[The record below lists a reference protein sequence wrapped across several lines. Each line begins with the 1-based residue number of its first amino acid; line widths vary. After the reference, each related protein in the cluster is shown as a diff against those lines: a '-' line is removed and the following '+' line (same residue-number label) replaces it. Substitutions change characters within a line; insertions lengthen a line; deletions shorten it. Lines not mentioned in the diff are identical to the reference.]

1 MSVISSFE
9 VRAYTDSL
17 NALTGVAKSAVENA
31 ISGIEYEDVAD
42 LRAKLLDAIE
52 PFVTASTDTAAALA
66 AEFYDSV
73 REQATGSRYGANP
86 VSNHEPQATEG
97 AIRAFLQ
104 GVVEGKPLADVL
116 GKILGRVDW
125 EVKHAAGECVIENA
139 KSDPL
144 CKRYARVPTG
154 AETCPFCLMLASR
167 GFVYLNA
174 KSAGADGNGHYHANC
189 DCRIVPGFDGMDYE
203 GYDPDALYFEW
214 RDSTHAEYMERRKDE
229 GKASH
234 SRVSPYQLEG
244 NDELPG
250 FENFSDVKKYIYAA
264 SDEDDLERRFDA
276 LEEAYGLG
284 SKQMM
289 SQSMKNA
296 VRHTRKRL

>member
-1 MSVISSFE
+1 MAVISEHE
-9 VRAYTDSL
+9 VKAYTNGL
-17 NALTGVAKSAVENA
+17 NALTGAAKSAVSAA
-31 ISGIEYEDVAD
+31 ISGIEYDDVAD
-42 LRAKLLDAIE
+42 LRVKLFEAVE
-52 PFVTASTDTAAALA
+52 PFVVASTDTASALA

-73 REQATGSRYGANP
+73 REKTVGERFGARP
-86 VSNHEPQATEG
+86 LSAYDPDATEG

-104 GVVEGKPLADVL
+104 VIVDGGEFDTLMDKVL
-116 GKILGRVDW
+116 SRIDY
-125 EVKHAAGECVIENA
+125 EVKRAAGQCVMENA
-139 KSDPL
+139 SKDPL
-144 CKRYARVPTG
+144 SKRYARVPTG

-244 NDELPG
+244 TDELPG
-250 FENFSDVKKYIYAA
+250 FESFSDVKKYIYAA
-264 SDEDDLERRFDA
+264 SDEDDLERRFGA
-276 LEEAYGLG
+276 LEDAYGLG
-284 SKQMM
+284 STQMM

>member
-1 MSVISSFE
+1 MSLISATE
-9 VRAYTDSL
+9 VKVYTDNL
-17 NALTGVAKSAVENA
+17 NRLTGVAKSAVERA
-31 ISGIEYEDVAD
+31 ISGIEYDGVAE
-42 LRAKLLDAIE
+42 LRIKLFDAIE
-52 PFVTASTDTAAALA
+52 PFVAASTDMAAGLA

-73 REQATGSRYGANP
+73 RERAVGERYGAQVASGHDP
-86 VSNHEPQATEG
+86 DATEG

-104 GVVEGKPLADVL
+104 GIVEGKALADIMGL
-116 GKILGRVDW
+116 ISGRVDW
-125 EVKHAAGECVIENA
+125 EMKRAAGNCVIENA
-139 KSDPL
+139 KSDPM
-144 CKRYARVPTG
+144 CQRYARVPTG

-167 GFVYLNA
+167 GFVYLSA

-234 SRVSPYQLEG
+234 SRLSPYQLEG
-244 NDELPG
+244 TDELPG

-264 SDEDDLERRFDA
+264 SDEDDLERRFGA
-276 LEEAYGLG
+276 LEDAYGLG

>member
-1 MSVISSFE
+1 MSVIPSYE
-9 VRAYTDSL
+9 VALFTDRI
-17 NALTGVAKSAVENA
+17 NALTGVAKSAVEAA
-31 ISGIEYEDVAD
+31 ISGIEYESVAE
-42 LRAKLLDAIE
+42 LRMKVLDAIE
-52 PFVTASTDTAAALA
+52 PFVAASTDMAAGLA

-73 REQATGSRYGANP
+73 REQAIGERYGAQA
-86 VSNHEPQATEG
+86 VSGHDPDATDG
-97 AIRAFLQ
+97 AIRAFMQ
-104 GVVEGKPLADVL
+104 GIVDGKPLADVI

-125 EVKHAAGECVIENA
+125 EMKSAAGNCVIENA
-139 KSDPL
+139 KSDPM
-144 CKRYARVPTG
+144 CQRYARVPAG
-154 AETCPFCLMLASR
+154 AETCDFCIMLASR